1 MRGWLEARLMR
12 FRRAVTLPAMFMVA
26 ITGSHA
32 LGAGF
37 SVACLDGDPRSTVQ
51 ASRSTNTL
59 SYCNRDVP
67 DDGTCSFAFCHG
79 SRCSTGS
86 GCFAPCDLRK
96 SRQHPRGAFS
106 VSVGRTVQQRLEGV
120 DLTLRCRRP
129 LPCKGRCEKRT
140 WTCTDGQPPLPTG
153 GGDRDGVLCD
163 ADATQDGVCT
173 FVVGQAQDVVEVP
186 VGESRLLRRRPSPT
200 TRKHEQDTLSCIPA
214 PAPPEAAG
222 R

>member
-1 MRGWLEARLMR
+1 
-12 FRRAVTLPAMFMVA
+12 MFMVA

-67 DDGTCSFAFCHG
+67 DDGACSFAFCHG

-86 GCFAPCDLRK
+86 ACFAPCDLRK

-129 LPCKGRCEKRT
+129 LPCKARCEKRT
-140 WTCTDGQPPLPTG
+140 WTCSDGQPPLPTG
-153 GGDRDGVLCD
+153 GVDRNGVLCD
-163 ADATQDGVCT
+163 ADVTQDGVCT

-186 VGESRLLRRRPSPT
+186 VG
-200 TRKHEQDTLSCIPA
+200 RKSA
-214 PAPPEAAG
+214 PATTSDPDDTKASAGHALLHPGTSSTRGGGALRPRLASSICAASP
-222 R
+222 RPL